1 MSSAS
6 HLTNLGLRDIGVVP
20 YGLHA
25 CHFYE
30 GAADLED
37 VLVKYFAA
45 GLRNRERCFWVTA
58 EPINSARARSA
69 LQKAGFDV
77 AAEEHNGAL
86 FIKDYAEWY
95 LDAAGL
101 KQGADI
107 VKLWVAEEERALAL
121 GFAGLRISGN
131 VTFLTDASW
140 LEFMDYEKAVDEALS
155 GRRIVALCTYE
166 HGVGPSK
173 TLDVARRHDC
183 ALERRDQGWQVVS
196 CDPSSPLVPAT

>member
-58 EPINSARARSA
+58 EPINCARARSA

-86 FIKDYAEWY
+86 VIKDYAEWY
-95 LDAAGL
+95 LNGAGL
-101 KQGADI
+101 KQGAEI
-107 VKLWVAEEERALAL
+107 VKLWVAEEERAIAL
-121 GFAGLRISGN
+121 GFTGLRISGN
-131 VTFLTDASW
+131 ATFLTDTSW

-155 GRRIVALCTYE
+155 GRRIVALCTYG
-166 HGVGPSK
+166 HGVGLSQ

-183 ALERRDQGWQVVS
+183 ALERHDQGWQVLS
-196 CDPSSPLVPAT
+196 CGPSSLLVPAT

>member
-1 MSSAS
+1 MNRAS
-6 HLTNLGLRDIGVVP
+6 HLTNFGLRDVGVVP

-37 VLVKYFAA
+37 LLVKYFAA

-58 EPINSARARSA
+58 EPVNSARARSA
-69 LQKAGFDV
+69 LHKAGFDV

-86 FIKDYAEWY
+86 VIKDYAESY
-95 LDAAGL
+95 FDAAGL
-101 KQGADI
+101 KHAEEI
-107 VKLWVAEEERALAL
+107 VKLWLAEEERAIAL
-121 GFAGLRISGN
+121 GFTGLRISGN
-131 VTFLTDASW
+131 TTFLSDTAW
-140 LEFMDYEKAVDEALS
+140 REFMDYEKAVEEALS

-196 CDPSSPLVPAT
+196 CGPSSRLGPAT